1 MKHRPDT
8 TRVSCPQARRGF
20 VANLLDALHAS
31 RCREAAREIDKYRY
45 LIDEPKAAEMRRA
58 IARSHAKQARLEA
71 RAGRGNPGA
80 VRESQPTDAWTQTA
94 RVFVSQ

>member
-1 MKHRPDT
+1 MKHRSDT
-8 TRVSCPQARRGF
+8 TRVPSPQARRSF

-31 RCREAAREIDKYRY
+31 RCREAAREIEKYRY

-71 RAGRGNPGA
+71 RVGRGNPGPCA
-80 VRESQPTDAWTQTA
+80 EQPTDAWTQTA